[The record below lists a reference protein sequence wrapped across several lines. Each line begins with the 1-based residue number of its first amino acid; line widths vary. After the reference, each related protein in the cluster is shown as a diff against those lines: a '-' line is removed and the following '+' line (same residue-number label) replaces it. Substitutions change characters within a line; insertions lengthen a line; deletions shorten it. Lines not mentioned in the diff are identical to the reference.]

1 MKEVKEFSINPD
13 DRVEKAIQEAMTI
26 YANKVK
32 YGFYEVDVEATFQFQ
47 LMGIIQNLLNQYTLD
62 INERFQIVLEKNF
75 PLNGIN
81 DEIDGVIKYYRNGI
95 EKLYLIEFKYK
106 KIRDGGPNSG
116 NLDSYIDLYE
126 LNMLK
131 NNSNI
136 AGCYFIFMTDDRN
149 FTLQSANQ
157 GTRSNFPMYDGYRI
171 MQGINYCATCDAAK
185 NRLIN
190 NHLPISLSF
199 DIDIAIEYIS
209 FNSNNDHTYWY
220 YIAKI
225 K

>member
-1 MKEVKEFSINPD
+1 MKEEKIISINPD
-13 DRVEKAIQEAMTI
+13 DRVEKTIQEAMTI

-47 LMGIIQNLLNQYTLD
+47 LMAIIQKLLNQYTLD
-62 INERFQIVLEKNF
+62 INERFQIILEKNF

-81 DEIDGVIKYYRNGI
+81 DEIDGVIKYHCNGV
-95 EKLYLIEFKYK
+95 EKMYLIEFKYK
-106 KIRDGGPNSG
+106 KMRDGGPNSG

-126 LNMLK
+126 LNTLK

-136 AGCYFIFMTDDRN
+136 AGCYFIFMTDDKN
-149 FTLQSANQ
+149 FTIQSANQ
-157 GTRSNFPMYDGYRI
+157 GTRSNFPMYDGYKI
-171 MQGINYCATCDAAK
+171 TQNVNYCAICDAAK

-190 NHLPISLSF
+190 NHLPICLSF
-199 DIDIAIEYIS
+199 DTDIYIEYTS
-209 FNSNNDHTYWY
+209 FDSSNNHTYWY